1 MRVTW
6 FRLRGLVEITTQGE
20 YQNLVAF
27 EQSKVNRCE
36 LNLTAANDSSF
47 AQALAA

>member
-1 MRVTW
+1 M
-6 FRLRGLVEITTQGE
+6 LVEITTQGE

-27 EQSKVNRCE
+27 EQSRVNRCKHSI
-36 LNLTAANDSSF
+36 NAANDASF